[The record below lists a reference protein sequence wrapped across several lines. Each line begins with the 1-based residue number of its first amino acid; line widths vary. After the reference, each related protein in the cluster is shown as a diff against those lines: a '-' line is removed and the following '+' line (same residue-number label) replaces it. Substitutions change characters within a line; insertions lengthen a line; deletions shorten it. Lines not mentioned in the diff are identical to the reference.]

1 MPNAVSEGDKALNKG
16 ATKAIKNAFQISS
29 NEPEGFVTYTVAKQ
43 TNALRAY
50 ELIMASVLLFI
61 FTP

>member
-16 ATKAIKNAFQISS
+16 ATKAIKNAFQMSS

-50 ELIMASVLLFI
+50 ELSTAIVFLFI
-61 FTP
+61 ATP

>member
-1 MPNAVSEGDKALNKG
+1 L
-16 ATKAIKNAFQISS
+16 
-29 NEPEGFVTYTVAKQ
+29 VTYTVAKQ
-43 TNALRAY
+43 TNALLAY

>member
-16 ATKAIKNAFQISS
+16 AAKATKNAFQISL

-50 ELIMASVLLFI
+50 EFITASVLLFI

>member
-1 MPNAVSEGDKALNKG
+1 MPNAVSSGFKALNKG
-16 ATKAIKNAFQISS
+16 ATKAIKNAFQMSL
-29 NEPEGFVTYTVAKQ
+29 NEPSGLVTYTVAKQ

-50 ELIMASVLLFI
+50 ELIIASVLLFI

>member
-1 MPNAVSEGDKALNKG
+1 MPKAVSSGFKALKIG
-16 ATKAIKNAFQISS
+16 ARKATKNAFQISS

-50 ELIMASVLLFI
+50 ELIAASVLLFI
-61 FTP
+61 FAP

>member
-1 MPNAVSEGDKALNKG
+1 MPNAVSSGFKALNRG
-16 ATKAIKNAFQISS
+16 ATNAIRNAFQMSS

-50 ELIMASVLLFI
+50 ELITASVLLFI

>member
-1 MPNAVSEGDKALNKG
+1 MPNAVSSGFKALNRG
-16 ATKAIKNAFQISS
+16 AAKATKNAFQISS
-29 NEPEGFVTYTVAKQ
+29 NEPDGFVTYTVAKQ

-50 ELIMASVLLFI
+50 ELITASDLLFI

>member
-1 MPNAVSEGDKALNKG
+1 MPNAVSEGDKALNRG
-16 ATKAIKNAFQISS
+16 ATKAIKNAFQMSS

-43 TNALRAY
+43 TNALLAY
-50 ELIMASVLLFI
+50 ELITASVLLFI

>member
-1 MPNAVSEGDKALNKG
+1 MPNAVSSGFKALKRG
-16 ATKAIKNAFQISS
+16 AAKATKNAFQISS

-50 ELIMASVLLFI
+50 EFITASVLLFI
-61 FTP
+61 FAP